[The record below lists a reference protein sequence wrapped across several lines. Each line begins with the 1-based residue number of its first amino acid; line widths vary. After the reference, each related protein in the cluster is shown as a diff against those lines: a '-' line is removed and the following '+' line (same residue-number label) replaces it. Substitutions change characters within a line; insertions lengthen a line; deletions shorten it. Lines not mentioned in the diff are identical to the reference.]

1 MTSSPLN
8 SDDSMIVG
16 PVQRLSVVCLEM
28 VYEYGSKSTAPVR
41 FFDSGE
47 LSCNS
52 INLHELAQAS

>member
-1 MTSSPLN
+1 
-8 SDDSMIVG
+8 MIVG